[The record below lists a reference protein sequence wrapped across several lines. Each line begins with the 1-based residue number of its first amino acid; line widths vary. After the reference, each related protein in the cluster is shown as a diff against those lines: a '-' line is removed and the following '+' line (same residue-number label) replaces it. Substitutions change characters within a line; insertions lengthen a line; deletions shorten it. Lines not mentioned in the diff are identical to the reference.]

1 MANIILK
8 MAANLVRKFKKSIEL
23 NRYDDFTIAEYFRG
37 QGALIGDN
45 NRLEVRSLGA
55 EPYLV
60 RIGNHCTIGP
70 NVSFICHDGATWLFT
85 EEIPSLQKFGTI
97 EILDN
102 CFIGIHAVLLGNIK
116 IGPNSIV
123 GASSVV
129 TKDVPANVVVA
140 GNPARVVSTVEQYKE
155 KVLRLWAHQRPPG
168 YFEELEDGKR
178 YSPAHIQQM
187 KYREMPK
194 LREHLIRSFWKK
206 PQAKTADVNKTGGGE
221 P

>member
-1 MANIILK
+1 M
-8 MAANLVRKFKKSIEL
+8 VRKFKKSIEL

-37 QGALIGDN
+37 QGALIGEN

-85 EEIPSLQKFGTI
+85 EEIPGLQKFSTI

-102 CFIGIHAVLLGNIK
+102 CFIGMNAVLLGNIK

-123 GASSVV
+123 GASAVV
-129 TKDVPANVVVA
+129 TKDVPPNAVVA

-155 KVLRLWAHQRPPG
+155 KVLRLWAHQRPQG
-168 YFEELEDGKR
+168 YFEDLEDGKR
-178 YSPAHIQQM
+178 YSPAYIQQM
-187 KYREMPK
+187 KYRELPK
-194 LREHLIRSFWKK
+194 LREHLINYFGMKSEKRIRF
-206 PQAKTADVNKTGGGE
+206 
-221 P
+221 